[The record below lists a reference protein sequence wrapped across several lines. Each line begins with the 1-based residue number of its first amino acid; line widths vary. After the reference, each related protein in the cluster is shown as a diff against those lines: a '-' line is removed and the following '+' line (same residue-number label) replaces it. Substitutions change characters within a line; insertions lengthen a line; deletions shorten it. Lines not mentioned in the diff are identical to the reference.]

1 MNEQHDS
8 IEATLRAREPA
19 LPDDD
24 FSMSVLARLPP
35 PRRRSTARRW
45 TVAGSAALGSALTL
59 AFAAPLETVLASTA
73 PWDIPPFALSTV
85 AIIAIVAAPALFVF
99 YSERADR

>member
-1 MNEQHDS
+1 MNKPHDS
-8 IEATLRAREPA
+8 IEAALRAAEPA
-19 LPDDD
+19 LADDE
-24 FSMSVLARLPP
+24 FSANVLARLPP
-35 PRRRSTARRW
+35 RRRRSSARRW

-59 AFAAPLETVLASTA
+59 VFAAPLETVLASIA

-85 AIIAIVAAPALFVF
+85 AIIAIVAVPALFVF

>member
-8 IEATLRAREPA
+8 IEAALRVPEPA
-19 LPDDD
+19 LPDED

-35 PRRRSTARRW
+35 PRRRLTVRRW

-59 AFAAPLETVLASTA
+59 AFAAPLETVLASFA

-85 AIIAIVAAPALFVF
+85 AIIAMVALPALLVF